1 MTKPETTDRVRV
13 VGDGPPVMVQAP
25 LKLLQEAH
33 AVMRACGWQLAPAA
47 DNSEDPTLALAAAE
61 IEEAFGE
68 MLGVSHG

>member
-1 MTKPETTDRVRV
+1 MSDKTTAVERL
-13 VGDGPPVMVQAP
+13 VGDGPPVMVQMP

-68 MLGVSHG
+68 MLGVSDG